1 MIKGTINTRILKRSI
16 LKHIA
21 RNDITGIGVGMDY
34 AVLDKTS
41 SPSVLIVADGYSA
54 ISEGVA
60 LQRALN
66 NLATAGA
73 RAEKIMISLIANSDC
88 TEQIIRDKMKLWF
101 AADNCNYLLFFDISF
116 LFIGLILY
124 KSCLFFM

>member
-41 SPSVLIVADGYSA
+41 SPSVLIVADGFSA
-54 ISEGVA
+54 VSEGMA

-73 RAEKIMISLIANSDC
+73 KAEKIMINLLVGTEC
-88 TEQIIRDKMKLWF
+88 TEQVIRDEMNSLCKLKDF
-101 AADNCNYLLFFDISF
+101 R
-116 LFIGLILY
+116 
-124 KSCLFFM
+124 